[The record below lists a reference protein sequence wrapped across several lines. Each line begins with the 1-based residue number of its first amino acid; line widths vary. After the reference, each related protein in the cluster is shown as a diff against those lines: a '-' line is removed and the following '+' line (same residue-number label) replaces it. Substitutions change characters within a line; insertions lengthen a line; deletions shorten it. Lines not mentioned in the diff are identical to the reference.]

1 MDVFQQQIKL
11 TKTEWESIEVPV
23 SDAEKRVLGLIQD
36 GYHHLTI
43 QTNDHS
49 SMLSFLKM
57 EYSAEMEQYLF
68 VTYFVPYMKSAQKPK
83 SKSKPVTKTNSDTIF
98 DTDAAIAA
106 VLAAISSSSSIK
118 PKPPKKSDMIRLQ
131 HTEANIATHRAAI
144 FEYKLLDLCIECI
157 FDSYSS
163 GLRPAEYA
171 EGSSRDKP
179 ERIFLS
185 NNRVRAAYTLVH
197 LRRAAIAH
205 VNVHVWRL
213 VDAVVAWTKNI
224 YDNIVCN
231 VFDQSY
237 DVIERNPD
245 ILRYDNRQLYDHQKQ
260 LFRLF
265 GGGNATNL
273 SANSPHGF
281 GGGEKEGEIDPDKIP
296 PMLVL
301 YTAPT
306 GTGKTVSPLGLAMGP
321 HRIIYICAARHVGL
335 ALARSAISMQ
345 KRVAFAFGCETAS
358 DIRLHYYA
366 AVDFTRNR
374 KSGGIYKVDNSNG
387 SQIEI
392 MICDVGSYLV
402 AMYYMLSFFDESRL
416 ILYWDEPTISLDV
429 PDHPLHPI
437 IHNLWSK
444 NKISRVILSCATL
457 PRECELTECFAE
469 FRERFDDVQIHT
481 IASYDCKK
489 TTTLMDSTGCPI
501 LPHTVFTE
509 ERDVIRC
516 VDHFQRHPV
525 LLRYVDV
532 REIVAMTRY
541 LSEHDAIPDGLAV
554 TDTFKTMADVTMHRI
569 KEYYVALLREVVQH
583 RPPEFYASMHRT
595 LRDRR
600 RPLFDREESIL
611 TKTRSMDA
619 IRPAMAVVDGA
630 PLMRIGCGI
639 RSEAEDNHAFSE
651 VRPKGVLR
659 KMQSTPVITHTT
671 IETEVQVK
679 TASTT
684 QGTGI
689 LLTTADAHTLTD
701 GPTLFLTEDVA
712 KIGKF
717 YLQQTKIPTRVL
729 DSILEKI
736 ASNNQIQKK
745 MDVLMKSIDDML
757 GSESEKDKK
766 VEKEAFKPEVKRM
779 MAVMEALRADIKT
792 TAMDPALVPNT
803 RPHQQKWVGPDH
815 VIEQAFVPCIEE
827 TTVRD
832 IMELDV
838 DTQKKVLLLL
848 GIGVFDRTSAS
859 VSTNIN
865 TSEIRYAE
873 IMKRLAYQQHLYLII
888 ASSDYIYG
896 TNYQFCHAFLGKDLT
911 NMTQQKIIQAMGR
924 IGRGN
929 VQQEYTIRFRDES
942 LLTKLWLPVESNIE
956 AENMCR
962 LFRFD
967 A

>member
-106 VLAAISSSSSIK
+106 VLSATSSSSSVK

-265 GGGNATNL
+265 GGGNAEL
-273 SANSPHGF
+273 SNGTKDTSSVSMIQ
-281 GGGEKEGEIDPDKIP
+281 EDPEEIP

-501 LPHTVFTE
+501 LPHTVFAE

-600 RPLFDREESIL
+600 RPLFDREAIATQESIL
-611 TKTRSMDA
+611 TKTRSMD
-619 IRPAMAVVDGA
+619 IPIQGIQGSIPLSGA
-630 PLMRIGCGI
+630 PLMR
-639 RSEAEDNHAFSE
+639 
-651 VRPKGVLR
+651 
-659 KMQSTPVITHTT
+659 MQSAPVMHNDAVKPVSGQGTGTR
-671 IETEVQVK
+671 IEGTGKRMEG
-679 TASTT
+679 TG

-689 LLTTADAHTLTD
+689 LLTTSDAHTLTD

-736 ASNNQIQKK
+736 TSNNQIQKK

-859 VSTNIN
+859 ASVSTSTN